1 MGDLMG
7 LRDRNRRA
15 AMRETQR
22 VALRRFR
29 ADGFDEVRVE
39 EIADEVGIA
48 ASTIYRHFGTKEQL
62 VLWDEH
68 DPEIDAALGRHLGK
82 EPPLR
87 AIRDALIETLAERY
101 EDDLSFELDRVS
113 YIYETEQL
121 HASAVEGEFRNR
133 DELTTA
139 LRSVLPRRE
148 RAAAPIVAGA
158 ALLAL
163 DVAMDRWQADRGATP
178 LGDCL
183 VEAFATLERLDEIG

>member
-1 MGDLMG
+1 MG
-7 LRDRNRRA
+7 LRERNRRA

-39 EIADEVGIA
+39 EIAEEVGIA

-68 DPEIDAALGRHLGK
+68 DTEIDAALGRHLGK
-82 EPPLR
+82 QPPLL
-87 AIRDALIETLAERY
+87 AIRDALIESLAERY
-101 EDDLSFELDRVS
+101 QGDLDFELDRVS

-121 HASAVEGEFRNR
+121 HAAAVEDDFRDR

-148 RAAAPIVAGA
+148 RAAAALVAGA

-163 DVAMDRWQADRGATP
+163 DVAMERWQADRGETP
-178 LGDCL
+178 LQACI
-183 VEAFATLERLDEIG
+183 VEAFATLERLGEIG